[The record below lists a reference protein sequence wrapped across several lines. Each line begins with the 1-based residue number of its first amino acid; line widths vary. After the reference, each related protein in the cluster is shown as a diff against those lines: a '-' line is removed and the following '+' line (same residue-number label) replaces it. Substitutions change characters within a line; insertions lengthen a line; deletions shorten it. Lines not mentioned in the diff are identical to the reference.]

1 MAPEYLDF
9 YRILAARLF
18 WTHYWGVP
26 FFSVTAEQYAEGIP
40 TSILVNT
47 FGAGLPVVILMHVV
61 VIPRLMLVY
70 ESKLVVISIAGLF
83 YAIFSL
89 FDPGVD
95 YSTLNMATLSVTY
108 IVMTQ
113 MLVGMG
119 KATFTVVTANPFIH
133 FVTLH
138 VLSAR
143 VPFDTAIYAEIFK
156 NLA

>member
-1 MAPEYLDF
+1 M
-9 YRILAARLF
+9 
-18 WTHYWGVP
+18 
-26 FFSVTAEQYAEGIP
+26 
-40 TSILVNT
+40 
-47 FGAGLPVVILMHVV
+47 VILMHVV
-61 VIPRLMLVY
+61 VIPRLMLIRLSHLNRRIV
-70 ESKLVVISIAGLF
+70 

-133 FVTLH
+133 FVGMCS
-138 VLSAR
+138 VRGCPSIRQCIQEQKPCVIVIFSFAR
-143 VPFDTAIYAEIFK
+143 GNRIVPRYFYHSQKLK
-156 NLA
+156 NQMTKSYHRSS